1 MSILR
6 DKLTLPNT
14 LIFLRSYM
22 FKPKSFLI
30 ACGLS
35 PLLFSW
41 VSLPI
46 QAQTT
51 VFIPSV
57 GTAGFNSGV
66 SGQSGTSFS
75 NPAQAQQ
82 ALQSLPPNVVAALNA
97 QASSILANLNGGT
110 ALQQTIASV
119 LVAPSSI
126 NLSSLDR
133 LSSQLA
139 AFDTNSSFSSN
150 VEGNNIVYVQNS
162 NQVTITPPS
171 GTAII
176 LVAPPNAQNPSA
188 ALKAATLVLLA
199 GGSTADAQLAAA
211 IAGTGAQTIGDVIKL
226 VSALSGLFAPSTVSG
241 LPVTIP
247 SASINN
253 SSRLISLAINSD
265 MLKIKSLETTK
276 ELMLAQDKTGAVR
289 VNPQKLSEAIA
300 AYNSILENSSP
311 EAVVAMSKLDQ
322 FVVIGQTLR
331 QLRSSAM

>member
-1 MSILR
+1 
-6 DKLTLPNT
+6 
-14 LIFLRSYM
+14 M
-22 FKPKSFLI
+22 FKLKSFLI

-35 PLLFSW
+35 PLFLSW
-41 VSLPI
+41 MSLPI

-57 GTAGFNSGV
+57 GTAGFNSGI
-66 SGQSGTSFS
+66 SGQSSTSFS

-97 QASSILANLNGGT
+97 QASSIVANLNGGT

-126 NLSSLDR
+126 NLSSVDR

-150 VEGNNIVYVQNS
+150 IEGTNIVYVQNS
-162 NQVTITPPS
+162 NQVTITSPS
-171 GTAII
+171 GTSIV
-176 LVAPPNAQNPSA
+176 LVAPPNAQNPRA
-188 ALKAATLVLLA
+188 ALQAATLVLLA
-199 GGSTADAQLAAA
+199 GGSTVQAQLAAA
-211 IAGTGAQTIGDVIKL
+211 IAGTGAQTIGDVVKL
-226 VSALSGLFAPSTVSG
+226 VNALSGLFTPSTVSG
-241 LPVTIP
+241 IPVPIP
-247 SASINN
+247 SVSINN
-253 SSRLISLAINSD
+253 SSRLISLAIKSD
-265 MLKIKSLETTK
+265 MSKIKSLATTK
-276 ELMLAQDKTGAVR
+276 ELMLAQNTKAAMT

-300 AYNSILENSSP
+300 TYNSILDNSSP
-311 EAVVAMSKLDQ
+311 EAVAAISKLDQ

>member
-1 MSILR
+1 
-6 DKLTLPNT
+6 
-14 LIFLRSYM
+14 M
-22 FKPKSFLI
+22 FKLKSFLI

-35 PLLFSW
+35 PLFLSW
-41 VSLPI
+41 ISLPI

-57 GTAGFNSGV
+57 GTAGFNSGI
-66 SGQSGTSFS
+66 SGQSSTSFS

-97 QASSILANLNGGT
+97 QASSIIAGLNGGT

-126 NLSSLDR
+126 NLSSIDR

-150 VEGNNIVYVQNS
+150 VEGTNIVYVQNS
-162 NQVTITPPS
+162 NQVTITSPS
-171 GTAII
+171 GTSIV
-176 LVAPPNAQNPSA
+176 LVAPPNAQNPRA
-188 ALKAATLVLLA
+188 ALQAATLVLLA
-199 GGSTADAQLAAA
+199 GGSTVQAQLAAA
-211 IAGTGAQTIGDVIKL
+211 IAGTGAQTIGDVVKL
-226 VSALSGLFAPSTVSG
+226 VNALSGLFTPSTVSG
-241 LPVTIP
+241 LPAPIP
-247 SASINN
+247 SVSINN
-253 SSRLISLAINSD
+253 SSRLISLAIKSD
-265 MLKIKSLETTK
+265 MSKIKSLATTK
-276 ELMLAQDKTGAVR
+276 ELMLAQNTNAAVT

-300 AYNSILENSSP
+300 AYNSILDNSSP
-311 EAVVAMSKLDQ
+311 EAVAAISKLDQ

>member
-1 MSILR
+1 
-6 DKLTLPNT
+6 
-14 LIFLRSYM
+14 M
-22 FKPKSFLI
+22 FKLKSFLI

-35 PLLFSW
+35 PLFLSW
-41 VSLPI
+41 ISLPI

-57 GTAGFNSGV
+57 GTAGFNSGI
-66 SGQSGTSFS
+66 SGQSSTSFS

-97 QASSILANLNGGT
+97 QASSIVANLNGGT

-126 NLSSLDR
+126 NLSSVDR

-150 VEGNNIVYVQNS
+150 IEGTNIVYVQNS
-162 NQVTITPPS
+162 NQVTITSPS
-171 GTAII
+171 GTSIV
-176 LVAPPNAQNPSA
+176 LVAPPNAQNPRA
-188 ALKAATLVLLA
+188 ALQAATLVLLA
-199 GGSTADAQLAAA
+199 GGSTVQAQLAAA
-211 IAGTGAQTIGDVIKL
+211 IAGTGAQTIGDVVKL
-226 VSALSGLFAPSTVSG
+226 VNALSGLFTPSTVSG
-241 LPVTIP
+241 LPVPIP
-247 SASINN
+247 SVSINN
-253 SSRLISLAINSD
+253 SSRLISLAIKSD
-265 MLKIKSLETTK
+265 LSKIKSLATTK
-276 ELMLAQDKTGAVR
+276 ELMLAQNTKAAVT

-300 AYNSILENSSP
+300 TYNSILDNSSP
-311 EAVVAMSKLDQ
+311 EAVAAISKLDQ